1 MTAVMPDEDGADPQ
15 PGDVFVGLYWQRY
28 GQVAPDQETSRLEE
42 EFRRSAGMP
51 RLLYVKEPAF
61 RREPR
66 LAGLLR
72 RLQADETAS
81 YKPFADAAELGRLL
95 GDDLARLLAQD

>member
-1 MTAVMPDEDGADPQ
+1 MPDEDGADLQ

-28 GQVAPDQETSRLEE
+28 GQVAPDDATSRLEE
-42 EFRRSAGMP
+42 EYRRSAGMP

-81 YKPFADAAELGRLL
+81 YKPFADTSELGRLL